1 MSNQKLNVKTDKK
14 TGKRRIFSQPEDRR
28 ETEQLKNL
36 KEGK

>member
-14 TGKRRIFSQPEDRR
+14 TGKRRIFSQPEDRK
-28 ETEQLKNL
+28 ETEPIKNI